1 MIKNNSFSER
11 SSSVQDDDDEMIQTM
26 DGFCLYVARDAK
38 GFEVQ
43 IEMPLRAGAE
53 GSKLH
58 GAKWRRYWRNHR
70 MRYSCHDITENQAK
84 LSIRFLG

>member
-1 MIKNNSFSER
+1 MIKNTSLAER

-53 GSKLH
+53 GSTQR
-58 GAKWRRYWRNHR
+58 GVKWRGNRRKNR
-70 MRYSCHDITENQAK
+70 MMCSCVDLTDNQAK